1 MKETIKWQDIMMTNM
16 KKRFKTIAV
25 ILIAVALIT
34 GTVITVNY
42 FSDKSDSDNEP
53 TNSET
58 QAAETVSATD
68 NILNPEDIEWNGD
81 KFEALNNDGLVNI
94 LLIGQDRRE
103 GEGRQRSDAMILCS
117 FNPETNK
124 LSMISFLRDLYVQ
137 IPGYEDNRL
146 NAAYA
151 YGGFELLKETLELNF
166 GISVDGCLE
175 SDFEGFEKI
184 IDTVGGV
191 DIELTAKE
199 AEIVGNG
206 ASEGLCTL
214 NGKQALTYARIRK
227 IDSDFQRTARQ
238 RKIMGAVFEKAKSY
252 SLTELAMFF
261 TKILPLMATD
271 MTEDE
276 MMALALSFASSFRD
290 IETESFTVPADGTY
304 KIAMI
309 REMAVLVPDLY
320 EIKKLIFEEYLPM

>member
-1 MKETIKWQDIMMTNM
+1 M
-16 KKRFKTIAV
+16 KKSFKVIAV
-25 ILIAVALIT
+25 ILIAVILIT
-34 GTVITVNY
+34 GAIAVVNH
-42 FSDKSDSDNEP
+42 FSNKAESDNEI
-53 TNSET
+53 TTLET
-58 QAAETVSATD
+58 QSTETVSNTD

-81 KFEALNNDGLVNI
+81 EFEAVNNDGLVNI
-94 LLIGQDRRE
+94 LLIGQDKRE
-103 GEGRQRSDAMILCS
+103 GESRQRSDAMILCS

-151 YGGFELLKETLELNF
+151 YGGFELLKETLALNF
-166 GISVDGCLE
+166 GITVDGCLE

-191 DIELTAKE
+191 DIELTASE
-199 AEIVGNG
+199 AEIVGGG

-214 NGKQALTYARIRK
+214 SGEQALTYARIRK

-238 RKIMGAVFEKAKSY
+238 RNIMNAVFEKAKTY
-252 SLTELAMFF
+252 TLPELAVFF
-261 TKILPLMATD
+261 SEILPLMATD

-276 MMALALSFASSFRD
+276 IMTLALTLASSFSE
-290 IETESFTVPADGTY
+290 IETESYTVPAEGTY
-304 KIAMI
+304 ENAKI
-309 REMAVLVPDLY
+309 RGMAVLVPDLY
-320 EIKKLIFEEYLPM
+320 EIKKLLFEEYLPM

>member
-1 MKETIKWQDIMMTNM
+1 MQSDIDEHT
-16 KKRFKTIAV
+16 
-25 ILIAVALIT
+25 
-34 GTVITVNY
+34 
-42 FSDKSDSDNEP
+42 
-53 TNSET
+53 SET
-58 QAAETVSATD
+58 QTTQAVSTED
-68 NILNPEDIEWNGD
+68 NVLNPEDVEWNGD

-124 LSMISFLRDLYVQ
+124 LSMISFLRDLYIQ

-151 YGGFELLKETLELNF
+151 YGGFDLLKETLALNF
-166 GISVDGCLE
+166 GITVDGCLE

-199 AEIVGNG
+199 TEIVGDG

-214 NGKQALTYARIRK
+214 NGEQALTYARIRK

-238 RKIMGAVFEKAKSY
+238 RKIMGAVFEKAKTY
-252 SLTELAMFF
+252 SLTELTMFF
-261 TKILPLMATD
+261 SEILPLMATD

-276 MMALALSFASSFRD
+276 IMTLALTLAYSFSEIEISSY
-290 IETESFTVPADGTY
+290 IVPTEGTY
-304 KIAMI
+304 KNTMI
-309 REMAVLVPDLY
+309 RGMAVLVPNLY
-320 EIKKLIFEEYLPM
+320 EIKNLIFEEYLPM

>member
-1 MKETIKWQDIMMTNM
+1 M
-16 KKRFKTIAV
+16 KKTLKIIGVIVVIAAV
-25 ILIAVALIT
+25 IAGAVTA
-34 GTVITVNY
+34 VNH
-42 FSDKSDSDNEP
+42 FKDKTELNNE
-53 TNSET
+53 TTTLAT
-58 QAAETVSATD
+58 QTTESVANTD
-68 NILNPEDIEWNGD
+68 NILEPEDVEWNGD
-81 KFEALNNDGLVNI
+81 EFEALNNDGLVNI
-94 LLIGQDRRE
+94 LLIGQDKRE
-103 GEGRQRSDAMILCS
+103 GESRQRSDAMILCS
-117 FNPETNK
+117 FNPETNQ

-151 YGGFELLKETLELNF
+151 YDGFELLKETLELNF

-191 DIELTAKE
+191 AVELTAEE

-206 ASEGLCTL
+206 ATEGVCTL
-214 NGKQALTYARIRK
+214 NGEQALTYARIRK

-238 RKIMGAVFEKAKSY
+238 RKIMGAVFEKAKTY
-252 SLTELAMFF
+252 NLPELAVFF
-261 TKILPLMATD
+261 SEILPLMSTD

-276 MMALALSFASSFRD
+276 MMTLALTFAASFQNVEIKSY
-290 IETESFTVPADGTY
+290 IVPAEGTY
-304 KIAMI
+304 KNAMI
-309 REMAVLVPDLY
+309 RGMAVLVPDLY

>member
-1 MKETIKWQDIMMTNM
+1 MKM
-16 KKRFKTIAV
+16 RFKTIAV
-25 ILIAVALIT
+25 ILIAVALIA

-42 FSDKSDSDNEP
+42 FSNKSDSDNEP

-58 QAAETVSATD
+58 QDTETVSATD

-94 LLIGQDRRE
+94 LLIGQDKRE
-103 GEGRQRSDAMILCS
+103 DENRQRSDAMILCS

-151 YGGFELLKETLELNF
+151 YGGFDLLKETLELNF

-191 DIELTAKE
+191 DIELTSAE
-199 AEIVGNG
+199 AEIIGNG
-206 ASEGLCTL
+206 VTEGVCTL
-214 NGKQALTYARIRK
+214 NGEQALTYARIRK

-238 RKIMGAVFEKAKSY
+238 RKIMGAVFEKAKTY
-252 SLTELAMFF
+252 TLTELAMIFSE
-261 TKILPLMATD
+261 IIPLMATD

-276 MMALALSFASSFRD
+276 IMTLALTFASSFSK
-290 IETESFTVPADGTY
+290 IKISSYIVPAEGTY
-304 KIAMI
+304 KNTVI
-309 REMAVLVPDLY
+309 RGMAVLVPDLY
-320 EIKKLIFEEYLPM
+320 KIKKLIFEEYLPM

>member
-1 MKETIKWQDIMMTNM
+1 M
-16 KKRFKTIAV
+16 KKIAV
-25 ILIAVALIT
+25 ISLIAVA
-34 GTVITVNY
+34 VIIGAVFAIGH
-42 FSDKSDSDNEP
+42 FSDKNIGNE
-53 TNSET
+53 TTAVSE
-58 QAAETVSATD
+58 AESTTETSTSVTVS
-68 NILNPEDIEWNGD
+68 WNGD
-81 KFEALNNDGLVNI
+81 EYKTVDNDGLVNI

-103 GEGRQRSDAMILCS
+103 GEDRQRSDAMILCS
-117 FNPETNK
+117 FNPKNNK

-151 YGGFELLKETLELNF
+151 YGGFDLLKETLELNF

-199 AEIVGNG
+199 AEIVGNS

-227 IDSDFQRTARQ
+227 IDSDFQRTERQ

-261 TKILPLMATD
+261 SEILPLMATD

-276 MMALALSFASSFRD
+276 MMALALSFSSSFRD
-290 IETESFTVPADGTY
+290 IETESFIVPAEGTY
-304 KIAMI
+304 KNAMI

>member
-1 MKETIKWQDIMMTNM
+1 M
-16 KKRFKTIAV
+16 KKNFKITAV
-25 ILIAVALIT
+25 ILIVISLFA
-34 GTVITVNY
+34 GTVIAVNH
-42 FSDKSDSDNEP
+42 FSNKNESDNEP
-53 TNSET
+53 TISET

-94 LLIGQDRRE
+94 LLIGQDKRE
-103 GEGRQRSDAMILCS
+103 GESRQRSDAMILFS
-117 FNPETNK
+117 FNPETNR

-151 YGGFELLKETLELNF
+151 YGGFDLLKETLELNF

-227 IDSDFQRTARQ
+227 TDSDFQRTARQ
-238 RKIMGAVFEKAKSY
+238 RKIMGAVFEKAKTY
-252 SLTELAMFF
+252 TLPELAMFF
-261 TKILPLMATD
+261 SEILPLMATD

-276 MMALALSFASSFRD
+276 IMTLALTFASSFSE
-290 IETESFTVPADGTY
+290 IKISSYIVPAEGTY
-304 KIAMI
+304 KNAVI
-309 REMAVLVPDLY
+309 RGMAVLVPDLY
-320 EIKKLIFEEYLPM
+320 KIKKLIFEEYLPM

>member
-1 MKETIKWQDIMMTNM
+1 M
-16 KKRFKTIAV
+16 KKSIKIIGV
-25 ILIAVALIT
+25 ILIVAAIIIGAVIAVNHFLI
-34 GTVITVNY
+34 
-42 FSDKSDSDNEP
+42 KSDIDEQS
-53 TNSET
+53 SET
-58 QAAETVSATD
+58 QTTQAVSTE
-68 NILNPEDIEWNGD
+68 NNVLNPEDVEWNGD

-94 LLIGQDRRE
+94 LLIGQDKRE

-214 NGKQALTYARIRK
+214 NGEQALTYARIRK

-238 RKIMGAVFEKAKSY
+238 RKIMGAVFEKAKTY

-261 TKILPLMATD
+261 SEILPLMATD

-290 IETESFTVPADGTY
+290 IETESYIVPAEGTY
-304 KIAMI
+304 KNAMI
-309 REMAVLVPDLY
+309 REMAVLVPNLY

>member
-1 MKETIKWQDIMMTNM
+1 M
-16 KKRFKTIAV
+16 KKSFKIIAV
-25 ILIAVALIT
+25 ILIAVTLIT
-34 GTVITVNY
+34 GVVIAVKQFLN
-42 FSDKSDSDNEP
+42 KSEHDNASKI
-53 TNSET
+53 SEAQT
-58 QAAETVSATD
+58 TKSISTTD
-68 NILNPEDIEWNGD
+68 NVLNPEDVEWNGE
-81 KFEALNNDGLVNI
+81 KFEAVNNDGLVNI
-94 LLIGQDRRE
+94 LLIGQDKRE
-103 GEGRQRSDAMILCS
+103 GESRQRSDAMILCS

-191 DIELTAKE
+191 EIELTAAE
-199 AEIVGNG
+199 AEIIGGG
-206 ASEGLCTL
+206 ATEGICTL
-214 NGKQALTYARIRK
+214 NGEQALTYARIRK

-238 RKIMGAVFEKAKSY
+238 RKIMGAVFEKAKTY
-252 SLTELAMFF
+252 TLPELAVFF
-261 TKILPLMATD
+261 SEILPLMSTD
-271 MTEDE
+271 MTDDE
-276 MMALALSFASSFRD
+276 MMSLALTFASSFQN
-290 IETESFTVPADGTY
+290 IEIKSFIVPSEGTSMNAT
-304 KIAMI
+304 INGMS
-309 REMAVLVPDLY
+309 VLVPDLY

>member
-1 MKETIKWQDIMMTNM
+1 M
-16 KKRFKTIAV
+16 KKNFKITAV
-25 ILIAVALIT
+25 ILIVISLIA
-34 GTVITVNY
+34 GTVIAVNH
-42 FSDKSDSDNEP
+42 FSNKNESDNEI
-53 TNSET
+53 TISET

-94 LLIGQDRRE
+94 LLIGQDKRE
-103 GEGRQRSDAMILCS
+103 GENRQRSDAMILCS
-117 FNPETNK
+117 FNPETNN

-151 YGGFELLKETLELNF
+151 YGGFDLLKETLELNF

-184 IDTVGGV
+184 IDNVGGV

-238 RKIMGAVFEKAKSY
+238 RKIMGAVFEKAKTY
-252 SLTELAMFF
+252 TLPELAMFF
-261 TKILPLMATD
+261 SEILPLMATD

-276 MMALALSFASSFRD
+276 IMTLALTFASSFSE
-290 IETESFTVPADGTY
+290 IKISSYIIPSEGTY
-304 KIAMI
+304 KNAVI
-309 REMAVLVPDLY
+309 RGMAVLVPDLY
-320 EIKKLIFEEYLPM
+320 KIKKLIFEEYLPM

>member
-1 MKETIKWQDIMMTNM
+1 M
-16 KKRFKTIAV
+16 KKNFKITAV
-25 ILIAVALIT
+25 ILIVISLIA
-34 GTVITVNY
+34 GTVIAVNH
-42 FSDKSDSDNEP
+42 FSNKNESDNEI
-53 TNSET
+53 TISET

-94 LLIGQDRRE
+94 LLIGQDKRE
-103 GEGRQRSDAMILCS
+103 GENRQRSDAMILCS
-117 FNPETNK
+117 FNPETNN

-151 YGGFELLKETLELNF
+151 YGGFDLLKETLELNF

-191 DIELTAKE
+191 DIELTSKE

-227 IDSDFQRTARQ
+227 TDSDFQRTARQ
-238 RKIMGAVFEKAKSY
+238 RKIMGAVFEKAKTY
-252 SLTELAMFF
+252 TLPELAMFF
-261 TKILPLMATD
+261 SEILPLMATD

-276 MMALALSFASSFRD
+276 IMMLALTFASSFSE
-290 IETESFTVPADGTY
+290 IKISSYIVPAEGTY
-304 KIAMI
+304 KNAVI
-309 REMAVLVPDLY
+309 RGMAVLVPDLY
-320 EIKKLIFEEYLPM
+320 KIKKLIFEEYLPM